1 MRDIH
6 FFDDGFNG
14 VQGRHTLMSKRSMQ
28 SVEHESCQ
36 AFEDGQLTEIKGFY
50 LEAVRWTAGARPGCR
65 ILQRWVF
72 GKPNGLGQRGEVM
85 REHVKGIIG
94 SGGCRQYH
102 SHRTVG
108 GGLPAVNDDAFVL
121 ISASTASR
129 ASPLPQASVCC
140 ATALRRRRGVA
151 SHRKPGFFRGRVRK
165 GGWFDATA
173 AYTGFPVIA
182 RTKRC
187 D

>member
-1 MRDIH
+1 M
-6 FFDDGFNG
+6 
-14 VQGRHTLMSKRSMQ
+14 
-28 SVEHESCQ
+28 
-36 AFEDGQLTEIKGFY
+36 
-50 LEAVRWTAGARPGCR
+50 
-65 ILQRWVF
+65 
-72 GKPNGLGQRGEVM
+72 
-85 REHVKGIIG
+85 
-94 SGGCRQYH
+94 
-102 SHRTVG
+102 
-108 GGLPAVNDDAFVL
+108 PAMNDDAIFL
-121 ISASTASR
+121 IYRVDCIAGSS
-129 ASPLPQASVCC
+129 LPQASVCC

>member
-1 MRDIH
+1 
-6 FFDDGFNG
+6 
-14 VQGRHTLMSKRSMQ
+14 
-28 SVEHESCQ
+28 
-36 AFEDGQLTEIKGFY
+36 
-50 LEAVRWTAGARPGCR
+50 
-65 ILQRWVF
+65 
-72 GKPNGLGQRGEVM
+72 M

-108 GGLPAVNDDAFVL
+108 GGLPAMNDDAIFL
-121 ISASTASR
+121 IYRVDCIAGSS
-129 ASPLPQASVCC
+129 LPQASVCC

-173 AYTGFPVIA
+173 AYTSFPVIA